1 MWGGIVA
8 FAEAWSLLS
17 VEFHTINTNTNH
29 LIINHYWFHTVPS
42 KGSWLVFLLRCLRVL
57 SLVLRPWST
66 HHLLH
71 VGLSDPSFPCVTL
84 GLSIVQ
90 EGSLVFNTFGCTTHF
105 IHLVSAST
113 HHSFLI
119 FLITLLIISFFSFT
133 HTSQSLLIPFSFRS
147 LLIPFLFR
155 SLLILITSLLIFLI
169 HS

>member
-29 LIINHYWFHTVPS
+29 LIINHYRFHTVPS

-105 IHLVSAST
+105 IQLLSAST

-119 FLITLLIISFFSFT
+119 FLITLLIISFS
-133 HTSQSLLIPFSFRS
+133 HSLILLNPFSFPSYFDHFSFPSHFDHFPSHFPHS
-147 LLIPFLFR
+147 LIK
-155 SLLILITSLLIFLI
+155 
-169 HS
+169 